1 MHGYTHNHGCISHPI
16 LSWDKPC
23 LKFFAFLLLEN
34 LLIIVTAWSVC
45 NWERKKKETVKKRK
59 PSSCLGNQSFPHC
72 NNSQVKRLSWSW
84 WKIRIFAKVPWWQ
97 RKWILILSPKHKLEP
112 AKYKREQ
119 IYLIIWLFFTFHFS
133 NDGAVSR
140 DSVNI
145 LYCPIQEPQ

>member
-1 MHGYTHNHGCISHPI
+1 MAIHTTTDTCHTLSCPGISHV
-16 LSWDKPC
+16 SS
-23 LKFFAFLLLEN
+23 FFAFLLLEN
-34 LLIIVTAWSVC
+34 PLVIVTAWSVC

-72 NNSQVKRLSWSW
+72 KNSQVDFLGVGEKLESLPKSLGDKGNGFWY
-84 WKIRIFAKVPWWQ
+84 
-97 RKWILILSPKHKLEP
+97 LSPKHKLEP

-119 IYLIIWLFFTFHFS
+119 INLIIWLLFTFHFS
-133 NDGAVSR
+133 SDGAVSR